1 MYDLLIQGSAVLQ
14 LDGNRAHILFDHDIA
29 IEQGRIAAIAP
40 QISAGLARETLPMQ
54 DMLAFPGL
62 INTHAH
68 IAMALFRGIVE
79 DTPLTDWFNQH
90 IWPMESNLTNED
102 VYWGTLLGLAEMI
115 ESGITCVADHY
126 FAMDEVARAVQQ
138 AGVRGLLSWTVFG
151 DTEAEARLQHTVKF
165 VEQWHGADSGR
176 IRTWLG
182 PHAPY
187 TCPPGFLKLVAQQAQ
202 YLGVGIHIHLAE
214 TQAQLQ
220 QSLAR
225 HRLTPVAVVHE
236 CGLFDVPAIAAHVSH
251 LGPGDLELLRAGGVG
266 VACCPKT
273 ALKLG
278 EGVAPVVA
286 LRQAGIPVGLG
297 TDGAASNN
305 TYDILEAARLLAL
318 FQKHELRDAR
328 VLPVGDAL
336 ALATREGAQVLGLA
350 GITGELQVGLQADIA
365 CLRLDGLHLF
375 PPHNLAAHLLY
386 SARTSDID
394 TVIVAGRVLMRERQL
409 LTIDRVRVQQE
420 VNARIERLVR
430 RQLDRRIQTYTVKSE
445 VYI

>member
-14 LDGNRAHILFDHDIA
+14 LNGNRAHILFDHDIA

-40 QISAGLARETLPMQ
+40 QISAGLARETLPMHG
-54 DMLAFPGL
+54 MLAFPGL

-68 IAMALFRGIVE
+68 VAMALFRGVVE

-90 IWPMESNLTNED
+90 IWPMELNLTGED

-126 FAMDEVARAVQQ
+126 FAMGEVARAVEQ
-138 AGVRGLLSWTVFG
+138 AGMRGLLSWTVFG
-151 DTEAEARLQHTVKF
+151 GTEVEAQLQHTDKF
-165 VEQWHGADSGR
+165 VEQWHGAAGGR

-187 TCPPGFLKLVAQQAQ
+187 TCPPGFLKLIAQQAQ
-202 YLGVGIHIHLAE
+202 HLGVGIHIHLAE

-220 QSLAR
+220 QSLAQ

-236 CGLFDVPAIAAHVSH
+236 CGLFDVPAIAAHVAH
-251 LGPGDLELLRAGGVG
+251 LGPGDLDVLRANGVG

-273 ALKLG
+273 SLKLG
-278 EGVAPVVA
+278 EGVTPVA
-286 LRQAGIPVGLG
+286 TLRQAGVPVGLG

-318 FQKHELRDAR
+318 FQKHEHRDAQ
-328 VLPVGDAL
+328 VLPVGAAL
-336 ALATREGAQVLGLA
+336 SLATSEGAQVLGLA
-350 GITGELQVGLQADIA
+350 GITGELRVGLQADIA
-365 CLRLDGLHLF
+365 CLRLDALHLF
-375 PPHNLAAHLLY
+375 PPHNLATHLLY

-394 TVIVAGRVLMRERQL
+394 TVIVAGRVLMRGRQL

-420 VNARIERLVR
+420 VSARMERLVQ
-430 RQLDRRIQTYTVKSE
+430 RQPDQRIQTYTVTGE
-445 VYI
+445 V